1 MSKRI
6 VAGKP
11 EYIIKQLLNVST
23 KLLGF
28 KLTEETLSDHIGIEI
43 SRTKQKLTLY
53 PLSYEGGE
61 ILDCYLGS
69 QMCY

>member
-6 VAGKP
+6 VTGNP

-23 KLLGF
+23 KILGF
-28 KLTEETLSDHIGIEI
+28 GLTEETLSDHIGIEI
-43 SRTKQKLTLY
+43 SRKKQKLTLY
-53 PLSYEGGE
+53 SLSYEGGE